1 MVQMEEEIKLA
12 ELIAEGSGGVEQV
25 QQDRTRSRNGTENW
39 SLEPRTGSRGPT
51 STRRLLRIE
60 QDQGQV

>member
-25 QQDRTRSRNGTENW
+25 QLPGQDTEQERNRELESGTED
-39 SLEPRTGSRGPT
+39 
-51 STRRLLRIE
+51 RL
-60 QDQGQV
+60 